1 MTATTAEPLVV
12 ARGLTKSYG
21 ATPALREISLDVAPG
36 EILSITGPSGS
47 GKSTLLHCLAGL
59 ATPDAGQVTVAG
71 QRLDHLKAD
80 DRTTF
85 RRRTIGLVLQFGQLV
100 PELTAVENVALPLL
114 LEGRSRAQA
123 WQAATDWLQRL
134 KVEECAALRP
144 ARMSGGQAQ
153 RVAIARALVTT
164 PQLILADEPTGALD
178 TVAGD
183 LALEILVGVAR
194 VSGAALV
201 IVTHDNR
208 VAGVA
213 EREVVVRDG
222 RIESDGS
229 LA

>member
-1 MTATTAEPLVV
+1 MTEMPTAPLVS
-12 ARGLTKSYG
+12 ARGLRKSYG
-21 ATPALREISLDVAPG
+21 MTPALHDVSLDIAPG
-36 EILSITGPSGS
+36 EIVAITGPSGS

-59 ATPDAGQVTVAG
+59 VTPDAGQVTVAG
-71 QRLDHLKAD
+71 QRLDHLKSDA
-80 DRTTF
+80 RTTF
-85 RRRTIGLVLQFGQLV
+85 RRRSIGLVLQFGQLV

-123 WQAATDWLQRL
+123 WEAATDWLQRL

-194 VSGAALV
+194 VSGASLV
-201 IVTHDNR
+201 VVTHDNR
-208 VAGVA
+208 VAGIA
-213 EREVVVRDG
+213 ERELVVRDG
-222 RIESDGS
+222 RLEDG
-229 LA
+229 AR